1 MEEIEEDEFIKTYK
15 GLYTGTHI
23 ITDDGEEIPARAYAS
38 QYPLWKDKKGFFNVK
53 IIEGWDWG
61 VVMQAVLIEEEDII

>member
-1 MEEIEEDEFIKTYK
+1 MQEIEADETIETYK

-38 QYPLWKDKKGFFNVK
+38 QDPLWKDKKGFFNVK
-53 IIEGWDWG
+53 IIEGWNWG
-61 VVMQAVLIEEEDII
+61 IVMQAVLIEEENII

>member
-1 MEEIEEDEFIKTYK
+1 MEEIEPNEPIETYK

-23 ITDDGEEIPARAYAS
+23 ITDDGVEIPARAYAS
-38 QYPLWKDKKGFFNVK
+38 QDTLWKDKKGFYNVK

-61 VVMQAVLIEEEDII
+61 IIMQAVLIEEEDII